1 MAVPLEMTA
10 TSLTIGSGGSAGPE
24 APVVMSGAAIGS
36 NIAQAF
42 SNREGSHQ
50 RADESDKRQDRR
62 KLQHAF
68 AREQIEDRHAE
79 TGTGIDA
86 QETRV
91 GQVVVAQ
98 GLQDDTGTCQAG
110 AGHRQH
116 QSPGQADL
124 VKDVVFFK
132 NPVP

>member
-1 MAVPLEMTA
+1 VRRTLGIAALLGLLYLMWKRSQDEMNAVPLANKAVIVT
-10 TSLTIGSGGSAGPE
+10 
-24 APVVMSGAAIGS
+24 GAAAGIGRA
-36 NIAQAF
+36 IA
-42 SNREGSHQ
+42 
-50 RADESDKRQDRR
+50 
-62 KLQHAF
+62 HAF

-86 QETRV
+86 QEARV

-132 NPVP
+132 NPVT